1 MGKKITIQDI
11 ADALG
16 LSRNT
21 VSKALNNTGVLA
33 DDTRQKI
40 LRKAEEMGYR
50 RFVYLPQEAPG
61 ENPVIKEL
69 ALVTQNMPYGS
80 HFGTYALNTFQEK
93 ISKNNCRLSM
103 YPVRDTE
110 IASLKLPIGF
120 DPEKTAGILCLELF
134 DSNYIEML
142 DALGLPLLFIDTASD
157 VDLTRTNADFLL
169 MENALSIYRLT
180 DSLIQKGCT
189 RLAFAGDPSHC
200 RSFLERYQGFQEA
213 LHANGLSPCN
223 TLFTGKTVFSDSTF
237 LGEAVSQ
244 MIQLP
249 EVFVCANDFVAIDL
263 IRALRKHGFKVP
275 EDVMVTGFDN
285 SAESR
290 IIDPHLTTVD
300 IPSSQI
306 GYLAA
311 DLLLS
316 RINEPDTPY
325 RIMHVRTSIK
335 YRASTG
341 RLNLS

>member
-189 RLAFAGDPSHC
+189 PPYLCRRSQPLPFLSGTLPGIPGSAPCQWPVPMQYPVYRENSLFRLYFSGGSRQPNDPAS
-200 RSFLERYQGFQEA
+200 RGFRLRQRFRR
-213 LHANGLSPCN
+213 HRP
-223 TLFTGKTVFSDSTF
+223 DPR
-237 LGEAVSQ
+237 
-244 MIQLP
+244 P
-249 EVFVCANDFVAIDL
+249 EETWI
-263 IRALRKHGFKVP
+263 
-275 EDVMVTGFDN
+275 
-285 SAESR
+285 
-290 IIDPHLTTVD
+290 
-300 IPSSQI
+300 
-306 GYLAA
+306 
-311 DLLLS
+311 
-316 RINEPDTPY
+316 
-325 RIMHVRTSIK
+325 
-335 YRASTG
+335 
-341 RLNLS
+341 

>member
-1 MGKKITIQDI
+1 MGKRITIQDI

-33 DDTRQKI
+33 DETRQKI
-40 LRKAEEMGYR
+40 LHKAEELGYR
-50 RFVYLPQEAPG
+50 RFVYLPQSSPTEAS
-61 ENPVIKEL
+61 EIKEL
-69 ALVTQNMPYGS
+69 ALITQNMPYGS

-93 ISKNNCRLSM
+93 ISQNNCRLSM

-110 IASLKLPIGF
+110 ISSLQLPIGF
-120 DPEKTAGILCLELF
+120 DRDQTAGILCLELF
-134 DSNYIEML
+134 DSSYIAML
-142 DALGLPLLFIDTASD
+142 DQLNLPLLFIDTASD

-169 MENALSIYRLT
+169 MENTLSVYRLT

-189 RLAFAGDPSHC
+189 RLAFAGDPNHC
-200 RSFLERYQGFQEA
+200 RSFLERHQGFLSA
-213 LHANGLSPCN
+213 LHANGLTPCN
-223 TLFTGKTVFSDSTF
+223 TLFTGKTVFSNADS
-237 LGEAVSQ
+237 LGEAISQ

-249 EVFVCANDFVAIDL
+249 EAFVCANDFVAIDL
-263 IRALRKHGFKVP
+263 IRALRKRGFRVP
-275 EDVMVTGFDN
+275 EDVMITGFDN

-300 IPSSQI
+300 IPSSQM

-316 RINEPDTPY
+316 RIKEPDTPY